1 MPITVIGN
9 AYNYYS
15 TPGERI
21 LLLLLLHVEVVGIFD
36 MLKNKIARLGL
47 LLHW

>member
-9 AYNYYS
+9 SYNYYS

-21 LLLLLLHVEVVGIFD
+21 FLKNTKSVEVVGNND
-36 MLKNKIARLGL
+36 MLKIKLLG
-47 LLHW
+47 